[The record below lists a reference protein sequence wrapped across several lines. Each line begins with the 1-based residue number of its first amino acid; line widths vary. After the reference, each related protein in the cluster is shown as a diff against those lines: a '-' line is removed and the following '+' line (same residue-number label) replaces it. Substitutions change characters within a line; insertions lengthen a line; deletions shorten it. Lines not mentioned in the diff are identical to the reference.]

1 VTPTGV
7 VCEVEVQYL
16 PIRCGWA
23 TTVSATQGLEF
34 PRVLLD
40 FNRAGW
46 LAGGG
51 YSGVGRVRGDLASGL
66 RIMEGFTAGPGVFYT
81 DPAVLQWYSQRVFPQ
96 MGL

>member
-1 VTPTGV
+1 M
-7 VCEVEVQYL
+7 QYL

-23 TTVSATQGLEF
+23 TTVSVTQGLEF

-40 FNRAGW
+40 LNRAGW

-51 YSGVGRVRGDLASGL
+51 YSGVGRARGDLTTGL
-66 RIMEGFTAGPGVFYT
+66 RIMEGFTAGPAVFNT
-81 DPAVLQWYSQRVFPQ
+81 DPAVLQWYRQRVYTA